1 MGKNILFFVLS
12 AIMCVSFS
20 ACDEDEAD
28 TTKPVITLDEPE
40 DGDSLRI
47 GESVHFECDFS
58 DDEALGSYLIEIH
71 NNFDGHGHKISS
83 SQTRGEDTEAFY
95 FKKSYDIS
103 NLRNTHVHH
112 HDIVIPENATPGAYH
127 LIVYCT
133 DAAGNQA
140 MVARDIILSHDAE
153 SHHHHDHDHDD
164 DHDHDHEGEEHD
176 HED

>member
-153 SHHHHDHDHDD
+153 SHHHHDHDHD
-164 DHDHDHEGEEHD
+164 HEGEDHDHED
-176 HED
+176 

>member
-20 ACDEDEAD
+20 ACDEEDAD

-153 SHHHHDHDHDD
+153 LHHHHDHDHDD
-164 DHDHDHEGEEHD
+164 DHDHDHD
-176 HED
+176 HE

>member
-58 DDEALGSYLIEIH
+58 DNEALGSYLIEIH

-112 HDIVIPENATPGAYH
+112 HDIMIPENATPGAYH

-153 SHHHHDHDHDD
+153 SHHHHDHDD
-164 DHDHDHEGEEHD
+164 DHDHEGEEHD

>member
-1 MGKNILFFVLS
+1 MKKNIFFYVLS
-12 AIMCVSFS
+12 VVLCFSFY
-20 ACDEDEAD
+20 ACSEDDAD
-28 TTKPVITLDEPE
+28 TTKPVIMLDEPE

-47 GESVHFECDFS
+47 GESVHFEADFS

-153 SHHHHDHDHDD
+153 SHHHHDHDD